1 MAVNIVTNL
10 QVISK
15 IKTSRYFRT
24 NLGLVATVEKAGNRK
39 YNEKDTF
46 SSYYNTGY
54 NTIIYG
60 QGNIGDIKFYT
71 DHYIKDPVMAV
82 YYGEN
87 FEEFIFDW
95 DDKLFREKGMDFYIG
110 HILKEVDL
118 AYQEKIKNDELK
130 KIEEKPKGNADAILS
145 NPGAVTYEDL
155 QAYLE
160 KKRQE
165 RYSG

>member
-10 QVISK
+10 QVVSK

-24 NLGLVATVEKAGNRK
+24 NLGLVATVEKTGHRK
-39 YNEKDTF
+39 YNEKDAF
-46 SSYYNTGY
+46 SAYYNTGY

-71 DHYIKDPVMAV
+71 DHYIKDAVMAV
-82 YYGEN
+82 YYGDN
-87 FEEFIFDW
+87 FEEFVFEW
-95 DDKLFREKGMDFYIG
+95 DDKLFREKGIDFYMG
-110 HILKEVDL
+110 HILKEVETK
-118 AYQEKIKNDELK
+118 YEEKIKNDELK
-130 KIEEKPKGNADAILS
+130 KLEEKPKGNADAILS

-155 QAYLE
+155 QAYIE